1 MRKLSIAPLLFL
13 IAMFL
18 WTRFAAA
25 SNLPTTLPAKKKTVV
40 VTTPVKKAATKK
52 KLIVVDATPGLVKT
66 LPAKKKVILN
76 FDQPAL
82 PSAPAIVV
90 REDATAF
97 APEAEAVVI
106 QRHDVTEA
114 PVLEFVGP
122 EQQAPIEIPA
132 TAARTLRP
140 ALPDSDSFVELP
152 EGLKRTAPQMPTAIA
167 TTTAAPVA
175 PVVTTAPVAASTA
188 AVAATTAPFVVSA
201 APIVI
206 SAPPVTA
213 PQATATATATSQTTD
228 ASLSAQADTLAPAL
242 PEVTTS
248 PEAIRDERA
257 TLSSTTAAPQLVGPP
272 APPVFDTSI
281 VESKLS
287 TKSTDLT
294 AAEAGLDADKG
305 TSDDRPAELKASTT
319 FLVPSNESPRRRL
332 FIRGGY
338 LDAAY
343 SKLESDLKNG
353 ATLFGVSA
361 SQVFSNT
368 EVRLGIDFAYG
379 LDQTVSLRNT
389 RMAMFRA
396 EGLYTLVRL
405 ADTAS
410 LYAGGALGLTDIQVT
425 SFRSKNSNGDVT
437 IRENAKGTA
446 LLGAPEI
453 GSRINIGRQVSFDL
467 SLQYLLLLG
476 GDQISNLGGLLAEG
490 ALGFR
495 F

>member
-25 SNLPTTLPAKKKTVV
+25 SNLPTALPAKKKTVV
-40 VTTPVKKAATKK
+40 VAAPAKKTVKAAPKK
-52 KLIVVDATPGLVKT
+52 KIIVVDATPGLVKT

-82 PSAPAIVV
+82 PAAPAIVV
-90 REDATAF
+90 RDDATTF

-122 EQQAPIEIPA
+122 EQQAPIEIPS

-152 EGLKRTAPQMPTAIA
+152 EGLKRAAPQMPSAMA
-167 TTTAAPVA
+167 
-175 PVVTTAPVAASTA
+175 TAPVTA
-188 AVAATTAPFVVSA
+188 TPAVAPAPVIVSA

-206 SAPPVTA
+206 AAPA
-213 PQATATATATSQTTD
+213 PQATAAAT
-228 ASLSAQADTLAPAL
+228 APAL

-248 PEAIRDERA
+248 PETIRDERA

-294 AAEAGLDADKG
+294 VAETEIDSDKG
-305 TSDDRPAELKASTT
+305 TSDERPTELKASTT
-319 FLVPSNESPRRRL
+319 FLVPSNETPRRRL

-361 SQVFSNT
+361 SQVFSET

-379 LDQTVSLRNT
+379 LDQSVSLRNT

-396 EGLYTLVRL
+396 EGLYTLLRL

-410 LYAGGALGLTDIQVT
+410 LYVGGALGLTDIQVT
-425 SFRSKNSNGDVT
+425 SFRSKNANGDVT

-446 LLGAPEI
+446 FLGAPEI
-453 GSRINIGRQVSFDL
+453 GSRINIGRQVSFDV
-467 SLQYLLLLG
+467 SLQYLLLMG